1 MPISAPTDIAG
12 CRVWV
17 AADEESG
24 FVDNDPVGTALNQ
37 GSSGGNPTAAGST
50 RPTFKTNILNGK
62 PAYRFDGVDD
72 GLVFGSDPRDTGEVT
87 LYAVVIPR
95 GVAGAY
101 DPVYI
106 SGLPSNGQ
114 RMALRVGTSPWG
126 SYVSASG
133 DKPASTTLVADTPY
147 MLGIVGSGAATASFR
162 LNGAADGSWSGGEMS
177 GSNNAGSARI
187 GVEPAS
193 SRWTEFDLLA
203 LVLYDTLL
211 SNADRDDLEAYLTA
225 TYLTAPSP
233 GGGSGAGSLLHH
245 PLNRQ
250 LARSLARSLTDQ

>member
-17 AADEESG
+17 AADFES
-24 FVDNDPVGTALNQ
+24 FADNDPVGTALNQ

-114 RMALRVGTSPWG
+114 RLALRVGTNPWG

-133 DKPASTTLVADTPY
+133 DKPANTTLVADTAY

-162 LNGAADGSWSGGEMS
+162 LNGVADGSWSGGEMS

-193 SRWTEFDLLA
+193 SRWAEFDLLA

-211 SNADRDDLEAYLTA
+211 SNANRDDLESYLNARYLTA
-225 TYLTAPSP
+225 GG
-233 GGGSGAGSLLHH
+233 GGGSSGSGLMAHH
-245 PLNRQ
+245 SLSRP
-250 LARSLARSLTDQ
+250 LARPQARSIIDR